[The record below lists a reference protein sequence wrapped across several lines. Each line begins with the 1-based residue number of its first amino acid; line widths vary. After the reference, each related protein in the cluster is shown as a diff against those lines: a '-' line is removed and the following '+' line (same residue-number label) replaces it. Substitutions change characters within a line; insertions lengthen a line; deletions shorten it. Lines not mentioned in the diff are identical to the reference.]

1 MQNQWIRLVRGCLV
15 IRLGGDYIE
24 RFLNMCR
31 MHDINLWGIKREN
44 NICMCEAYASDFL
57 KMPPL
62 LKKTSTKAHVLK
74 KKGLPFIFLL
84 SRKGLFF
91 LQELLS
97 VWGCFTMSQIM
108 SGQLNM

>member
-74 KKGLPFIFLL
+74 KKGLPFYQEKDYFFC
-84 SRKGLFF
+84 RRYYLFGNAPPCHK
-91 LQELLS
+91 LCL
-97 VWGCFTMSQIM
+97 G
-108 SGQLNM
+108 N

>member
-1 MQNQWIRLVRGCLV
+1 M

-74 KKGLPFIFLL
+74 KKGL
-84 SRKGLFF
+84 FF
-91 LQELLS
+91 LQVLLS
-97 VWGCFTMSQIM
+97 VWECSTMSQIM